1 MTVLGI
7 YGSPRKGG
15 NSDLLLDR
23 VLEGAA
29 AAGAE
34 VKRIVV
40 RDLSIKGCQE
50 CGGCDK
56 TGECVIDDD
65 MTAVYPL
72 LWETPVIILSSPVFF
87 YGLPSQVKMLVDRS
101 QALWSRRMLEKSGEE
116 RKRHDRGKGYLVAV
130 GATRG
135 KNLFEGIE
143 LTAKYFYDALDKDY
157 AGGLFFRSVEGA
169 GKIREHPTALAEAFA
184 FGQKV
189 VR

>member
-1 MTVLGI
+1 MMTVLGI

-34 VKRIVV
+34 VERIVV

-56 TGECVIDDD
+56 TGECVIDDG

-101 QALWSRRMLEKSGEE
+101 QALWSRRMLEKSGEG
-116 RKRHDRGKGYLVAV
+116 RKHHDRG
-130 GATRG
+130 
-135 KNLFEGIE
+135 
-143 LTAKYFYDALDKDY
+143 
-157 AGGLFFRSVEGA
+157 
-169 GKIREHPTALAEAFA
+169 
-184 FGQKV
+184 
-189 VR
+189 